1 MIDIKFADDW
11 ALNRGPLESE
21 ETALPLRSVTDGT
34 NQTSQLEGPCLH
46 LLSCGPGLNYQ
57 VPHLCFLQ
65 FKLEL
70 LLSKGRK

>member
-34 NQTSQLEGPCLH
+34 NQTSQLEGPWIRLH
-46 LLSCGPGLNYQ
+46 LLSCGLG
-57 VPHLCFLQ
+57 
-65 FKLEL
+65 
-70 LLSKGRK
+70 

>member
-1 MIDIKFADDW
+1 MDPS
-11 ALNRGPLESE
+11 AL
-21 ETALPLRSVTDGT
+21 TILR
-34 NQTSQLEGPCLH
+34 
-46 LLSCGPGLNYQ
+46 PGLNYQ